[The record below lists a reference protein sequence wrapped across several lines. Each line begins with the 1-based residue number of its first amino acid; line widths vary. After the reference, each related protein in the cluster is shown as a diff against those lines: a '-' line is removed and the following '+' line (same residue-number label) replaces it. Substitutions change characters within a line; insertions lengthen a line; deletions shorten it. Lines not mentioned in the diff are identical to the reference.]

1 MDILDRLPA
10 PVPQT
15 RLLWEALVDLQ
26 DRTDLGI
33 GPLGPR
39 GIIPITGGR
48 FRGGRGFEALSGTVL
63 PGGADRQQV
72 RPDGARELDALYEM
86 QVADSAILTIRNRVI
101 IDESVAGPRYAI
113 GRVQVTAPEGRWGWL
128 NRRVFVGTMASARPE
143 RAAVVIRVWL
153 VEEHPGD
160 YAGV

>member
-48 FRGGRGFEALSGTVL
+48 FRGAPGFEALSGTVL

-86 QVADSAILTIRNRVI
+86 QVADGAILTIRNRVI

-113 GRVQVTAPEGRWGWL
+113 GRVQVIAPEGRWGWL

-153 VEEHPGD
+153 VEEHPVASSG
-160 YAGV
+160 A